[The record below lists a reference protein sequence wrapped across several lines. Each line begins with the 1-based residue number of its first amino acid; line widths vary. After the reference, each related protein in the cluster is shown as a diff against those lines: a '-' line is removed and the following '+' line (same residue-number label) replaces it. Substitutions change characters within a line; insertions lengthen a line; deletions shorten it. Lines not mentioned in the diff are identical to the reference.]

1 MTIEPV
7 TIGALRRDGRLLWC
21 YCLDCQHEAEIDPGA
36 SGLAD
41 DIPVPEA
48 GRLSNARVAAEN
60 GSTPDHSCTL
70 GHWLRSAM
78 RSGRKREAATN
89 PLCRFGG

>member
-36 SGLAD
+36 SGLFD

-48 GRLSNARVAAEN
+48 GRHFKCSRCGSRMVTTRPQVYNEPTSVRAARAQ
-60 GSTPDHSCTL
+60 DKQ
-70 GHWLRSAM
+70 R
-78 RSGRKREAATN
+78 RE
-89 PLCRFGG
+89 LESR

>member
-21 YCLDCQHEAEIDPGA
+21 YCLDCQHEAEIDLGA

-48 GRLSNARVAAEN
+48 GRHFKCSRCGGKRVDTRPQLHARPLAEIRDAERAKK
-60 GSTPDHSCTL
+60 GSGD
-70 GHWLRSAM
+70 
-78 RSGRKREAATN
+78 
-89 PLCRFGG
+89 